1 MIDRQTI
8 EIAATI
14 GGAVAVVLTVMSG
27 LYTVFSDDLSSLGAM
42 VIAAMGLI
50 LFALLVLAIDNRL
63 RINEMES
70 EN

>member
-1 MIDRQTI
+1 
-8 EIAATI
+8 
-14 GGAVAVVLTVMSG
+14 
-27 LYTVFSDDLSSLGAM
+27 

-63 RINEMES
+63 RINEVEG